1 MEKIVF
7 DCDWIKV
14 KKTPKGYYFSERK
27 GIDSVAILLYRKI
40 YEENLDFLE
49 VLVRKQAL
57 PILNS
62 QSNDDKDV
70 PQLFECPITGGI
82 DDGYTPLQTMIKE
95 CREESGYLIDEGILK
110 PLGLYYVGTQTN
122 EVVYMGICDVTKL
135 SPKNIEGDGTYF
147 ETIAKNVW
155 MPIEKVLN
163 TEYSG
168 LNIMA
173 NKLYNMW
180 KKREI

>member
-14 KKTPKGYYFSERK
+14 KQTPKGYYFSERK
-27 GIDSVAILLYRKI
+27 GINSVAILLYRKV
-40 YEENLDFLE
+40 YEENLDFIE

-57 PILNS
+57 PINNS
-62 QSNDDKDV
+62 QSNDDKDI
-70 PQLFECPITGGI
+70 PELFDCPITGGI
-82 DDGYTPLQTMIKE
+82 DGNDTPFEAAQKEILEEAGYNLDKIKYF
-95 CREESGYLIDEGILK
+95 GQ
-110 PLGLYYVGTQTN
+110 YYVGTQTN
-122 EVVYMGICDVTKL
+122 EIVYMFIANVTNMEQTDIK
-135 SPKNIEGDGTYF
+135 GDGTYF

-155 MPIEKVLN
+155 TPIEKVL
-163 TEYSG
+163 EAKYSG